1 MNEHDPAPREQIAR
15 DVRDLVRGRMF
26 DSSFPPGATLIMID
40 DCIRDIRHGLRL
52 LWRNPA
58 FAAVVLGTLGL
69 AMGASLTMFSVVDAW
84 MFKPLNFPQADRLVV
99 AFAATPDR
107 PREPAVWMPYREY
120 LAWKENSRSF
130 SALGAA
136 FMREATVTTNGRSE
150 GLLGVRV
157 TPELFDTLGV
167 RPQLGRPFA
176 ASDVTGAPVVVLAY
190 GFWQRYLGGARD
202 AVGRTI
208 SLSGTPHLV
217 VGVLPRA
224 VDFRLLDMHFDFWT
238 PIRQGD
244 AGYQPGGLAP
254 VAIVGR
260 LRDGLRREAATAEVA
275 AITKR
280 IESGYAENF
289 NNFVVNL
296 TSLQDDNVRSVRAT
310 LLTCVAGA
318 AGLLLIAAMNVGTL
332 LLGRGL
338 TRTREV
344 SIRAALGS
352 ERGRVARQFLTES
365 LVIAVLGGVLAL
377 LIAVIATRLFV
388 VWNPLGSMPANAI
401 AFDWRILA
409 AAAGM
414 ITVTTLICGLVP
426 AVRISASNPSD
437 MLRAGGY
444 SATAAHGHRAQTAM
458 LVGQMAASIVL
469 LVSTTLLARTFVRL
483 HAEPLG
489 FEPVN
494 LSVASVILPNDAFDS
509 SEKRNLFYR
518 QLAENVTAL
527 PGVRAVAAGSSR
539 PLSSG
544 PPVTVYKTLEN
555 DPNAARISA
564 QDVTSDFFSVM
575 RIPVVTGRAFDDR
588 DLATGA
594 PVLIVNARAASDLFG
609 SASAAIGRRVR
620 LNREPPRE
628 VVGVVGNVRA
638 SFFNTLAWR
647 TDPIVYRPA
656 TQAFDAPLSP
666 AATGFEFNLHIRA
679 DRPMTFEQMRLAMTG
694 IDRRASIGEV
704 RSAPELI
711 GEATRQPSFRM
722 ALLSWFAVASL
733 LLAGIGVYGV
743 VAQGIALRLREFA
756 IRLALGAR
764 PSSLMR
770 TIVMPILVA
779 GIAGLIVGGVIVVM
793 LGATLTAVLYGVR
806 PTDATAIATAATALL
821 TVVIVAAS
829 VPGFRVTRVQPIAI
843 LRGE

>member
-1 MNEHDPAPREQIAR
+1 
-15 DVRDLVRGRMF
+15 
-26 DSSFPPGATLIMID
+26 MID

-52 LWRNPA
+52 LRRNPA
-58 FAAVVLGTLGL
+58 FAAVVLGTLGV
-69 AMGASLTMFSVVDAW
+69 AMGATLTMFSVVDAW
-84 MFKPLNFPQADRLVV
+84 MLKPLSFPQADRLVV

-136 FMREATVTTNGRSE
+136 FTREATVTTNGRSE

-157 TPELFDTLGV
+157 TPELFETLGV
-167 RPQLGRPFA
+167 RPLLGRPFA
-176 ASDVTGAPVVVLAY
+176 ASDATGAPVVVLAY
-190 GFWQRYLGGARD
+190 GFWQRYFGGSRD
-202 AVGRTI
+202 AVGSTI
-208 SLSGTPHLV
+208 SLSGTPHLI
-217 VGVLPRA
+217 VGVLPRDA
-224 VDFRLLDMHFDFWT
+224 DFRLLDMRFDFWT

-260 LRDGLRREAATAEVA
+260 LRDGLNRETATADVA

-280 IESGYAENF
+280 TESGYAENF
-289 NNFVVNL
+289 NTFVVNL

-310 LLTCVAGA
+310 LLTCAAGA

-338 TRTREV
+338 ARTREASV
-344 SIRAALGS
+344 RVALGS
-352 ERGRVARQFLTES
+352 GRGRVARQFLTES
-365 LVIAVLGGVLAL
+365 LVIAVLGGAL
-377 LIAVIATRLFV
+377 GLLLAVIATRLFMAG
-388 VWNPLGSMPANAI
+388 NPLGSLPANAI
-401 AFDWRILA
+401 AFDWRILTT
-409 AAAGM
+409 AAGL
-414 ITVTTLICGLVP
+414 ITITTIICGLVP
-426 AVRISASNPSD
+426 AIRTSASNPSD

-444 SATAAHGHRAQTAM
+444 SATAARGHRVQTAM

-483 HAEPLG
+483 HSEPLG
-489 FEPVN
+489 FEPAN

-509 SEKRNLFYR
+509 SEKRNLLYR
-518 QLAENVTAL
+518 QLAEKVTAL
-527 PGVRAVAAGSSR
+527 PGVRAVAASSSR

-544 PPVTVYKTLEN
+544 PPVTVNKTLEN

-564 QDVTSDFFSVM
+564 QDVTGDFFSVM
-575 RIPVVTGRAFDDR
+575 RIPIVTGRRFDGR
-588 DLATGA
+588 DLGTAP
-594 PVLIVNARAASDLFG
+594 PVLILNARAATDLFG
-609 SASAAIGRRVR
+609 SPSAALGRRVR
-620 LNREPPRE
+620 LNREAPRE
-628 VVGVVGNVRA
+628 IVGVVGNVRA

-666 AATGFEFNLHIRA
+666 AATGFEFDLHVRA
-679 DRPMTFEQMRLAMTG
+679 DGPVTFEQLRLAITD

-722 ALLSWFAVASL
+722 ALLSWFALASL

-743 VAQGIALRLREFA
+743 VAQAIAQRIREFA

-770 TIVMPILVA
+770 TIVVPIVVA
-779 GIAGLIVGGVIVVM
+779 GIAGLIVGSVIVVM

-806 PTDATAIATAATALL
+806 PTDVTAIATAAGALL
-821 TVVIVAAS
+821 AVVIIAAS
-829 VPGFRVTRVQPIAI
+829 LPGIRVTRIQPIAI

>member
-1 MNEHDPAPREQIAR
+1 
-15 DVRDLVRGRMF
+15 
-26 DSSFPPGATLIMID
+26 MID
-40 DCIRDIRHGLRL
+40 DCFRDIRHGLRL

-58 FAAVVLGTLGL
+58 FAAVVLGTLGV
-69 AMGASLTMFSVVDAW
+69 AMGATLTMFSVVDAW
-84 MFKPLNFPQADRLVV
+84 MLKPLNFPRADRLVV

-157 TPELFDTLGV
+157 TPELFETLGV
-167 RPQLGRPFA
+167 RPLLGRSFVA
-176 ASDVTGAPVVVLAY
+176 TDMTGAPAVVLAH
-190 GFWQRYLGGARD
+190 GFWQRYFGGSRD

-208 SLSGTPHLV
+208 SLSGTPHV
-217 VGVLPRA
+217 IVGVLPRD
-224 VDFRLLDMHFDFWT
+224 VDFRLLDMRFDFWT

-260 LRDGLRREAATAEVA
+260 LRDGLSRETATADVA

-280 IESGYAENF
+280 TESGYAENF
-289 NNFVVNL
+289 NKFVVNL

-310 LLTCVAGA
+310 LLTCAAGA

-338 TRTREV
+338 ARTREA
-344 SIRAALGS
+344 SIRVALGS
-352 ERGRVARQFLTES
+352 GRGRVVRQFLTES
-365 LVIAVLGGVLAL
+365 LVIAVLSGAL
-377 LIAVIATRLFV
+377 GLLLAVIATRLFIA
-388 VWNPLGSMPANAI
+388 WNPLGSLPANAI
-401 AFDWRILA
+401 AFDWRILTA
-409 AAAGM
+409 VAGL
-414 ITVTTLICGLVP
+414 ITMTTIICGLVP
-426 AVRISASNPSD
+426 AIRTSASNPAD

-483 HAEPLG
+483 QAEPLG
-489 FEPVN
+489 FDPAN
-494 LSVASVILPNDAFDS
+494 LSVAAVNLPNDAFES
-509 SEKRNLFYR
+509 SEKRNAFYR
-518 QLAENVTAL
+518 QLAERLTAM
-527 PGVRAVAAGSSR
+527 PGVRAVAASTSR

-544 PPVTVYKTLEN
+544 PPMTVDTAAEN
-555 DPNAARISA
+555 DPNAARIST
-564 QDVTSDFFSVM
+564 QDVTADFFALM
-575 RIPVVTGRAFDDR
+575 RIPLVAGRSFDDR
-588 DLATGA
+588 DRATSPSA
-594 PVLIVNARAASDLFG
+594 VILNARAATDLFG
-609 SASAAIGRRVR
+609 SPAAAVGRRVR
-620 LNREPPRE
+620 LNRESPRE
-628 VVGVVGNVRA
+628 IVGVVGNVRA

-647 TDPIVYRPA
+647 TDPIIYRPA
-656 TQAFDAPLSP
+656 TQAFDTLLSP
-666 AATGFEFNLHIRA
+666 AATGFGFQLHIRA
-679 DRPMTFEQMRLAMTG
+679 DHPVTFEQLRLALTD
-694 IDRRASIGEV
+694 IDRQASIGDV

-722 ALLSWFAVASL
+722 ALLSWFALVSL

-743 VAQGIALRLREFA
+743 VAQAMAQRLREFA

-770 TIVMPILVA
+770 TIVVPIVVA
-779 GIAGLIVGGVIVVM
+779 GIGGLIVGSVIVVM

-806 PTDATAIATAATALL
+806 PTDVTAIVTAAGALL
-821 TVVIVAAS
+821 AVVIFAAS
-829 VPGFRVTRVQPIAI
+829 VPGIRVSRIQPIAI

>member
-1 MNEHDPAPREQIAR
+1 MINDCVR
-15 DVRDLVRGRMF
+15 DV
-26 DSSFPPGATLIMID
+26 
-40 DCIRDIRHGLRL
+40 RHGLRL

-58 FAAVVLGTLGL
+58 FAAIVLGTLGV
-69 AMGASLTMFSVVDAW
+69 AMGATLTMFSVVDAW

-120 LAWKENSRSF
+120 LAWKENSRAF

-136 FMREATVTTNGRSE
+136 FTREATVTTNGRSE

-157 TPELFDTLGV
+157 TPELFATLGV
-167 RPQLGRPFA
+167 RPMLGRPFA
-176 ASDVTGAPVVVLAY
+176 ASDTTGSPVVVLAY
-190 GFWQRYLGGARD
+190 GFWQRYFGGSGS
-202 AVGRTI
+202 AVGSTI
-208 SLSGTPHLV
+208 SLSGTPHLI
-217 VGVLPRA
+217 VGVLPRD
-224 VDFRLLDMHFDFWT
+224 VDFRLLDMRFDFWT

-260 LRDGLRREAATAEVA
+260 LRDGLSIEAATSDVA

-280 IESGYAENF
+280 IESGYSENF
-289 NNFVVNL
+289 NKFVVNL

-310 LLTCVAGA
+310 LLTCAAGA

-338 TRTREV
+338 TRTREA
-344 SIRAALGS
+344 SIRVALGS
-352 ERGRVARQFLTES
+352 GRGRVARQFLTES

-377 LIAVIATRLFV
+377 LIAIIATRLFIA
-388 VWNPLGSMPANAI
+388 WHPLGSLPANEI
-401 AFDWRILA
+401 RFDWRILA
-409 AAAGM
+409 AAAGL
-414 ITVTTLICGLVP
+414 ITITTIICGLVP
-426 AVRISASNPSD
+426 AVRISASNPAD
-437 MLRAGGY
+437 MLRAGGH
-444 SATAAHGHRAQTAM
+444 SATAAHGRRTQTTM
-458 LVGQMAASIVL
+458 LVVQMAASIVL
-469 LVSTTLLARTFVRL
+469 LVSTMLLARTFVRL

-494 LSVASVILPNDAFDS
+494 LSVVSVILPDDAFGS
-509 SEKRNLFYR
+509 SEKRNLLYR
-518 QLAENVTAL
+518 QLAAKVAAL
-527 PGVRAVAAGSSR
+527 PGVRAVAASSSR

-544 PPVTVYKTLEN
+544 PPMTVNKTAEN

-564 QDVTSDFFSVM
+564 QDVTTDFFSLM
-575 RIPVVTGRAFDDR
+575 RVPVVTGRAFDDR
-588 DLATGA
+588 DLATSA
-594 PVLIVNARAASDLFG
+594 PVLILNARAATDLFG
-609 SASAAIGRRVR
+609 TPSAAIGRRIR

-628 VVGVVGNVRA
+628 IVGVVGNVRA

-666 AATGFEFNLHIRA
+666 AATGFEFSLHLRA
-679 DRPMTFEQMRLAMTG
+679 DRPVTFEQLRIAITS
-694 IDRRASIGEV
+694 IDPRASIGEL

-711 GEATRQPSFRM
+711 GEATRQPSFRL
-722 ALLSWFAVASL
+722 ALLSWFALASL

-743 VAQGIALRLREFA
+743 VAQTIAQRLREFA
-756 IRLALGAR
+756 IRVALGAR

-770 TIVMPILVA
+770 TIIVPVVLA
-779 GIAGLIVGGVIVVM
+779 GIAGLIAGSVIVTM
-793 LGATLTAVLYGVR
+793 LGTTLTTVLYGVR
-806 PTDATAIATAATALL
+806 PTDASAIATAATALL
-821 TVVIVAAS
+821 AVVIVAAS
-829 VPGFRVTRVQPIAI
+829 VPGIRVTRVQPIAI